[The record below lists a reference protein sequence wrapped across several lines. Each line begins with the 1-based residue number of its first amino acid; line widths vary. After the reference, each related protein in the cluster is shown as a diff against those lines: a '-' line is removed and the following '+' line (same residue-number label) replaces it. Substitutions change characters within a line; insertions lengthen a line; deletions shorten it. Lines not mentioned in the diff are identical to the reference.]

1 MQYHVKTYQGVNIT
15 LTNDFELNQ
24 YLATLNNHQIES
36 VAIGKVSMLKRN
48 IQRIYPVYGPN
59 ETPVGEEVLV
69 YSVREQEPFVA
80 HAEAYDASQVTKQ
93 VNDRYAFILIG
104 DTIIN
109 RDDYSLVMQK

>member
-15 LTNDFELNQ
+15 LVNGFEVNQ
-24 YLATLNNHQIES
+24 YITMLNNHQIES

-48 IQRIYPVYGPN
+48 IQRIYPVYSAD

-80 HAEAYDASQVTKQ
+80 YVEAYNASQVTKQ
-93 VNDRYAFILIG
+93 VNDRNAFIQIG